1 MYKYIIAKF
10 NKKGKEIIGVET
22 GASFKE
28 VRQSITE
35 SIKYDMLDDVPSDGY
50 RSMVTIVSETDK
62 EVRIKAELI
71 DKKGIHSLQKYYN
84 VEIVVQK
91 N

>member
-1 MYKYIIAKF
+1 MYKYIITKF

-28 VRQSITE
+28 VRQSVTE
-35 SIKYDMLDDVPSDGY
+35 SIKYDMLGDVPSDGY

-62 EVRIKAELI
+62 EVRIKAEMI

-84 VEIVVQK
+84 VEIAVQK